1 MFMVMALPSRLK
13 SALRPVMQATHL
25 TGPTT
30 VGVLLSVGAHV
41 LLLAFGPRT
50 AFSFKALTQ
59 AAQAADAQE
68 TIVPLVQ
75 LTPAEQNRLPNF
87 AQPQLP
93 ANLNGLSSLALPPGL
108 PLVPNAKIP
117 TAQSRSLNGNRLA
130 NSPLTRNS
138 LTSNQ
143 LRQLEA
149 GRISQGFRL
158 GTTFPTSSPSGRT
171 SSASSLGNRQAV
183 ELPVLPPPP
192 PNLSA
197 PTDEPANAS
206 PTLPAN
212 GSEPAASSASD
223 LLPQLNPNQET
234 ISFGEAIARANA
246 QPNPEANAGTNPPD
260 IGDRIPAADSP
271 NAAQTP
277 AENSDAIARVPAQG
291 GSSQLAQDFVYNSA
305 DVSEEAAKQNAAE
318 WLQATAEG
326 KGENIAQASTDLS
339 IDSDF
344 KVCQENPP
352 VDGLI
357 GVVVNPDG
365 TQTDVALLKRTGYPV
380 LDRKAIA
387 AVSYADFDTATVP
400 TQYQVNI
407 DVLYSP
413 QGCVDSLPDSS
424 N

>member
-13 SALRPVMQATHL
+13 SALRPVIQATHL

-117 TAQSRSLNGNRLA
+117 TAQSRSLTGNRLA

-138 LTSNQ
+138 LTNNQ

-158 GTTFPTSSPSGRT
+158 GTTFPTSSLGDRT
-171 SSASSLGNRQAV
+171 SSTLSLGNRQAV
-183 ELPVLPPPP
+183 EVPVLPPPP
-192 PNLSA
+192 PTNSSA
-197 PTDEPANAS
+197 PTESANAS
-206 PTLPAN
+206 PALPAN
-212 GSEPAASSASD
+212 GSEPAAPSASD
-223 LLPQLNPNQET
+223 LLPQLDPNQET

-246 QPNPEANAGTNPPD
+246 QPNPGANAGTNPPD
-260 IGDRIPAADSP
+260 IGDRIPATDSP

-277 AENSDAIARVPAQG
+277 AENSSAIARAPSQG

-326 KGENIAQASTDLS
+326 KGEDITQASTDLS

-352 VDGLI
+352 VDALI